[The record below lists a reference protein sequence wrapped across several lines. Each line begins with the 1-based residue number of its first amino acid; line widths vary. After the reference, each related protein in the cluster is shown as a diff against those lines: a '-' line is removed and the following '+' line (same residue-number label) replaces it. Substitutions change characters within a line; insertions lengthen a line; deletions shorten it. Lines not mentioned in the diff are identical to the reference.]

1 MGRQSINMLTKT
13 PHHVELRYNDL
24 ASRIIKDNIDK
35 IPIDTYLEK
44 QSKQIET
51 LQEALAKERDAKNE
65 LIFWFIFFGVM
76 VFDALAFR
84 DISAFSALLLVL
96 LELVGLPCLAIKF
109 GQERALQLLM
119 WLKNLIENRFK
130 GPSSH

>member
-1 MGRQSINMLTKT
+1 MLTKT
-13 PHHVELRYNDL
+13 PHHVELRYNDP

-35 IPIDTYLEK
+35 IPIDAYLEK

-51 LQEALAKERDAKNE
+51 LQEALAKEHDAKNE
-65 LIFWFIFFGVM
+65 LIFWFIFFGVV

-84 DISAFSALLLVL
+84 GIPAFSALLLIL
-96 LELVGLPCLAIKF
+96 LELVGLPCLAINF